1 MQHFFVTPDQVEK
14 PYIYIEGSDVNH
26 MKNVLRMR
34 AGEKL
39 EISDGDNRKYVCQV
53 CDYVEGRAQL
63 EILEERELDT
73 ELPSQIWLFQGLP
86 KSDKMEL
93 VVQKAVELGAYAV
106 VPVAAKRSVVKLDG
120 PKAEKKVKRWNEIA
134 KSAAKQAGRGIIP
147 EVKSVCSFDAALKAA
162 GSLDVI
168 LFPYELAE
176 GMDYTRKVIEE
187 IQPGQSVGIFIGPEG
202 GFEREDEEKA
212 LEAGARVITLGR
224 RILRTETAPLMVL
237 SILGYHLEP

>member
-1 MQHFFVTPDQVEK
+1 M
-14 PYIYIEGSDVNH
+14 
-26 MKNVLRMR
+26 
-34 AGEKL
+34 
-39 EISDGDNRKYVCQV
+39 
-53 CDYVEGRAQL
+53 
-63 EILEERELDT
+63 
-73 ELPSQIWLFQGLP
+73 
-86 KSDKMEL
+86 
-93 VVQKAVELGAYAV
+93 QKAVELGARGV

-147 EVKSVCSFDAALKAA
+147 EVKSVCSFDEALQAA

-187 IQPGQSVGIFIGPEG
+187 IRPGQSVGIFIGPEG
-202 GFEREDEEKA
+202 GFEREEEEKA
-212 LEAGARVITLGR
+212 LAAGARVITLGR

>member
-1 MQHFFVTPDQVEK
+1 MQHFFVRPDQVEK

-106 VPVAAKRSVVKLDG
+106 VPVAAKRSVVRLDG

-147 EVKSVCSFDAALKAA
+147 EVKSVSSFDAALKAA

-202 GFEREDEEKA
+202 GFEREEEEKA

>member
-1 MQHFFVTPDQVEK
+1 M
-14 PYIYIEGSDVNH
+14 NH

-202 GFEREDEEKA
+202 GFEREEEEKA

>member
-106 VPVAAKRSVVKLDG
+106 VPVVKLDG

-202 GFEREDEEKA
+202 GFEREEEEKA

>member
-93 VVQKAVELGAYAV
+93 VIQKAVELGAYAV
-106 VPVAAKRSVVKLDG
+106 VPVAAKRSVVRLDG

-202 GFEREDEEKA
+202 GFEKEEEEKA
-212 LEAGARVITLGR
+212 LAAGARVITLGR

>member
-1 MQHFFVTPDQVEK
+1 M
-14 PYIYIEGSDVNH
+14 NH
-26 MKNVLRMR
+26 MKNVLRML

-106 VPVAAKRSVVKLDG
+106 VPVAAKRSVVRLDG

-202 GFEREDEEKA
+202 GFEREEEEKA

>member
-26 MKNVLRMR
+26 MKNVLRMKT
-34 AGEKL
+34 GERL
-39 EISDGDNRKYVCQV
+39 EVSDGNNRKYVCQV
-53 CDYVEGRAQL
+53 SGYEEGRARL
-63 EILEERELDT
+63 EIELDT
-73 ELPSQIWLFQGLP
+73 ELPSPIWLFQGLP

-147 EVKSVCSFDAALKAA
+147 EVKGVRSFDEALEAA
-162 GSLDVI
+162 GSLDVV

-202 GFEREDEEKA
+202 GFEREEEEKA

-237 SILGYHLEP
+237 AILGYHLEP

>member
-1 MQHFFVTPDQVEK
+1 M
-14 PYIYIEGSDVNH
+14 
-26 MKNVLRMR
+26 
-34 AGEKL
+34 
-39 EISDGDNRKYVCQV
+39 
-53 CDYVEGRAQL
+53 
-63 EILEERELDT
+63 
-73 ELPSQIWLFQGLP
+73 
-86 KSDKMEL
+86 
-93 VVQKAVELGAYAV
+93 
-106 VPVAAKRSVVKLDG
+106 
-120 PKAEKKVKRWNEIA
+120 
-134 KSAAKQAGRGIIP
+134 
-147 EVKSVCSFDAALKAA
+147 CSFDAALKAA

-202 GFEREDEEKA
+202 GFEREEEEKA

>member
-1 MQHFFVTPDQVEK
+1 M
-14 PYIYIEGSDVNH
+14 
-26 MKNVLRMR
+26 
-34 AGEKL
+34 
-39 EISDGDNRKYVCQV
+39 
-53 CDYVEGRAQL
+53 
-63 EILEERELDT
+63 
-73 ELPSQIWLFQGLP
+73 
-86 KSDKMEL
+86 
-93 VVQKAVELGAYAV
+93 
-106 VPVAAKRSVVKLDG
+106 VKLDG

-147 EVKSVCSFDAALKAA
+147 EVKGVCSFDEALEAA
-162 GSLDVI
+162 GSLDVV

-202 GFEREDEEKA
+202 GFEKEEEEKA
-212 LEAGARVITLGR
+212 LAAGARVITLGR

>member
-1 MQHFFVTPDQVEK
+1 
-14 PYIYIEGSDVNH
+14 

-106 VPVAAKRSVVKLDG
+106 VPVAAKRSVVRLDG

-134 KSAAKQAGRGIIP
+134 KSAAKQAGRGII
-147 EVKSVCSFDAALKAA
+147 
-162 GSLDVI
+162 
-168 LFPYELAE
+168 
-176 GMDYTRKVIEE
+176 
-187 IQPGQSVGIFIGPEG
+187 
-202 GFEREDEEKA
+202 
-212 LEAGARVITLGR
+212 R
-224 RILRTETAPLMVL
+224 R
-237 SILGYHLEP
+237 

>member
-1 MQHFFVTPDQVEK
+1 M
-14 PYIYIEGSDVNH
+14 NH

-106 VPVAAKRSVVKLDG
+106 VPVAAKRSVVRLDG

-202 GFEREDEEKA
+202 GFEREEEEKA